1 MFLAGCSIFC
11 LSPYSWLCG
20 FAPGSPSTW
29 LGTNA
34 SFAGRD
40 PSRSCHPGPTKRL
53 VYEACKRLPAA
64 CSTAPP
70 HTRRPRPATGTG
82 GRGAGGRLAD
92 AGMSEVP
99 AGRPTAAG
107 PGRGCPQQRSS
118 TREASEVLYGK
129 SVRLAHGSVA
139 LERNEGAP
147 RTPDGTASNGGF
159 DPPGLVY
166 GKAFGNDVSS
176 HDGVGVA
183 AWSLTN
189 PAT

>member
-1 MFLAGCSIFC
+1 
-11 LSPYSWLCG
+11 
-20 FAPGSPSTW
+20 
-29 LGTNA
+29 
-34 SFAGRD
+34 
-40 PSRSCHPGPTKRL
+40 
-53 VYEACKRLPAA
+53 
-64 CSTAPP
+64 
-70 HTRRPRPATGTG
+70 
-82 GRGAGGRLAD
+82 
-92 AGMSEVP
+92 MSEVP

-147 RTPDGTASNGGF
+147 RAPDGTASNGGF
-159 DPPGLVY
+159 DSPGLVY

-176 HDGVGVA
+176 HDGVGVP

-189 PAT
+189 LVT

>member
-1 MFLAGCSIFC
+1 MLHG
-11 LSPYSWLCG
+11 
-20 FAPGSPSTW
+20 
-29 LGTNA
+29 
-34 SFAGRD
+34 
-40 PSRSCHPGPTKRL
+40 
-53 VYEACKRLPAA
+53 PAA
-64 CSTAPP
+64 HAEAS
-70 HTRRPRPATGTG
+70 PRTGTG

-183 AWSLTN
+183 AWAH
-189 PAT
+189 P